1 MTYCLKLLTRMSTT
15 QNNNKIEQ
23 ITFKFSK
30 HPSILK
36 VKQKVK
42 INKKF
47 SFQSVSE
54 DTVKNVVKNLPSGK
68 ATVSE
73 IPVDILKNSEFCFS
87 ELTKCINKA
96 FNENKFPD
104 TLKLSDIV
112 PVFKK
117 LDPTDKT
124 NFRPVSVLPL
134 LSKVFEKIMY
144 DQLYEYAETF
154 LNKLLCGFRKAH
166 SKQHALFRLLQ
177 KWQKELDSSG
187 IVGTIVM
194 DLSKAYDCLPHDLI
208 MAKLEAYGLDTN
220 SLRFVFDHL
229 SCRKQRTKM
238 GSAYGN
244 WSEVLCGIS

>member
-1 MTYCLKLLTRMSTT
+1 MAT
-15 QNNNKIEQ
+15 
-23 ITFKFSK
+23 FSK
-30 HPSILK
+30 HLSILK
-36 VKQKVK
+36 IKQKVK
-42 INKKF
+42 INRKLF
-47 SFQSVSE
+47 FQSVSE
-54 DTVKNVVKNLPSGK
+54 DTVKNVKNIPSDK
-68 ATVSE
+68 ATAGE
-73 IPVDILKNSEFCFS
+73 IPVDILKISEFWFNK
-87 ELTKCINKA
+87 LTKLIKA

-166 SKQHALFRLLQ
+166 STQHALFRLLQ

-187 IVGTIVM
+187 IVGTILM

-208 MAKLEAYGLDTN
+208 IAKLEAYGPA
-220 SLRFVFDHL
+220 
-229 SCRKQRTKM
+229 RT
-238 GSAYGN
+238 
-244 WSEVLCGIS
+244 V